1 MLIRHGI
8 VPSDTSLSD
17 RVLAIVAEVA
27 EADEVRTNPNINL
40 FETHLVDSIKMV
52 ELIMLLSDRLGLEI
66 SPAELDRDQWSTP
79 EKIVQYCE
87 ARMTS

>member
-1 MLIRHGI
+1 
-8 VPSDTSLSD
+8 VPSDTSLSE

-27 EADEVRTNPNINL
+27 EADEVRTNPDINL
-40 FETHLVDSIKMV
+40 YDTHLVDSIKMV

-79 EKIVQYCE
+79 GKIVQYCE